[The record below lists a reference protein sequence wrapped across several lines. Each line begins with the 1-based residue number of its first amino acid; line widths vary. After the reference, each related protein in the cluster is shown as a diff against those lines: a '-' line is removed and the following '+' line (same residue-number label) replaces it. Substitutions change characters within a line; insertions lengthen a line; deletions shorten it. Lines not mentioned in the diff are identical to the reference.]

1 MMDSRL
7 PDFYRL
13 SVDERIDRL
22 LSAGFLSEEDAQ
34 VLRSREPLLGPGPAD
49 RMIENVIGV
58 FGLPLAVATNFRING
73 RDHVVPMVVEE
84 PSIVAGVSGAAKL
97 MRNGRGIVARA
108 SDPVLIGQISLAP
121 VADATPALNKI
132 DAEKNTLMRLAND
145 SQPRLVARGGGVRDI
160 ETRCHELGDGTQLPV
175 LHILVDTRDAMGANV
190 VNSICE
196 FLAPEVE
203 RICGL
208 TASLKILSNLADRS
222 IVEVSVV
229 VGKADLAV
237 AGFSGESV
245 RDRIVAASE
254 FARVDRY
261 RAATHNKGIMNGID
275 AVAVAT
281 GNDWRAVEAAAHAF
295 AARDGQYRSLSA
307 WTIDADGNLAGE
319 LRLPVKIGTVG
330 GSLRA
335 NPAVALGL
343 KIAGVDSARMLAE
356 VMGATGLAQNFAA
369 LRALASSGIQSGHMR
384 LHARSVASSIGT
396 PDSRF
401 DAVVDGLVA
410 SGEIKEWKAREI
422 LQALNTVPAQETP
435 AANTV
440 SAAAKVILLGEHAA
454 VYDKHVLAL
463 PIPKALTATAT
474 ETESGLRLTVDSW
487 RVDVSTGQDSS
498 LDDGAATILKT
509 IAEHLD
515 VARRG
520 CHVNVT
526 TAVPPGVGLGSS
538 ASLATVIVRA
548 IAACFG
554 LSLDAKAQNEIVFRC
569 EQKMHGDP
577 SGVDNL
583 LAVYAEPMLYRKSLS
598 AADCRLTLE
607 ELPPLLIAVS
617 SKPGSTR
624 QQVSKVRNG
633 YEANPVLYARLF
645 DQIDRLSVDGCEAL
659 QKRDYSA
666 LGAMMNV
673 CHGLLN
679 ALQVSTPELERMV
692 DIARRNGA
700 VGAKLTGAGG
710 GGAVVALC
718 PGSSQQVATAWRR
731 AGYDVLD
738 LVPGNN

>member
-1 MMDSRL
+1 MDSRL
-7 PDFYRL
+7 PGFYRL

-22 LSAGFLSEEDAQ
+22 LSGGFLSEDDAQ
-34 VLRSREPLLGPGPAD
+34 VLRSGAPLLGAGPAD

-97 MRNGRGIVARA
+97 MRNGRGIEARV
-108 SDPVLIGQISLAP
+108 SEPLLIGQISLVP
-121 VADATPALNKI
+121 VAEAAPALDKI
-132 DAEKNTLMRLAND
+132 EAEKNALVRLANE

-160 ETRCHELGDGTQLPV
+160 ETRYHDLGDGTQLPV
-175 LHILVDTRDAMGANV
+175 VHVLVDTRDAMGANV

-196 FLAPEVE
+196 FLAPDVE
-203 RICGL
+203 KICGL

-222 IVEVSVV
+222 IVEASVV
-229 VGKADLAV
+229 VRTQDLAM

-245 RDRIVAASE
+245 RDRIVGASE

-275 AVAVAT
+275 AVAIAT
-281 GNDWRAVEAAAHAF
+281 GNDWRAIEAAAHAF

-307 WTIDADGNLAGE
+307 WTIDADSNLAGA

-343 KIAGVDSARMLAE
+343 QIAGVDSARMLTE

-384 LHARSVASSIGT
+384 LHARSVAASVGT

-401 DAVVDGLVA
+401 DAVVDGLIA
-410 SGEIKEWKAREI
+410 SGEIKAWKAREI
-422 LQALNTVPAQETP
+422 LQALDTAPAQDAP
-435 AANTV
+435 ATNTV
-440 SAAAKVILLGEHAA
+440 SAAAKIILLGEHAA
-454 VYDKHVLAL
+454 VYNKHVLAL
-463 PIPKALTATAT
+463 PIPNALTATAT
-474 ETESGLRLTVDSW
+474 KAESGLRLVVDDW
-487 RVDVSTGQDSS
+487 RVDVSTGKESPP
-498 LDDGAATILKT
+498 DDGAVTILNT

-515 VARRG
+515 MAGRG

-526 TAVPPGVGLGSS
+526 ATVPPGVGLGSS

-548 IAACFG
+548 ISACFG
-554 LSLDAKAQNEIVFRC
+554 LNLDAQAENEIVFRC

-583 LAVYAEPMLYRKSLS
+583 LAVYAEPMLYRKGLPVSECRISLKN
-598 AADCRLTLE
+598 
-607 ELPPLLIAVS
+607 LPPLLIAVS

-624 QQVSKVRNG
+624 EQVSKVRVG
-633 YEANPVLYARLF
+633 YEANPNLYARLF
-645 DQIDRLSVDGCEAL
+645 DQIDRLSVAGCEAL
-659 QKRDYSA
+659 QNEDYSG

-718 PGSSQQVATAWRR
+718 PGSSQQVSTAWRR

-738 LVPGNN
+738 LAHGND